1 MKAHTVRSL
10 RRSKSAFTLIE
21 LLVVIAIMAL
31 LASLT
36 MMGFSSA
43 SINAS
48 RNRTAAFHRAIM
60 SGLENYHSENGEYP
74 EPRSSGKRTNFGTSQ
89 YEIGGALMLY
99 QALSGDGD
107 DEIKS
112 ANSRRSASD
121 GAAQTDTEIANI
133 MLKEMPREMTQK
145 TSTGEWLVMDGFGHP
160 FQYTYPQRRGSGE
173 SAGQGSPST
182 NTINTTYDLWSY
194 AEDDKHT
201 NETSLTSKQEV
212 NISGK
217 WIKNW

>member
-1 MKAHTVRSL
+1 MRTSFAGNCRTTA
-10 RRSKSAFTLIE
+10 AFTLIE

-43 SINAS
+43 SVNAS

-60 SGLENYHSENGEYP
+60 SGLENYKSENGEFP
-74 EPRSSGKRTNFGTSQ
+74 EPRSAGKRTNFGNNQ
-89 YEIGGALMLY
+89 YEIGGSLMLY

-112 ANSRRSASD
+112 ANGRSSASD
-121 GAAQTDTEIANI
+121 GVVETDAEIAAI
-133 MLKEMPREMTQK
+133 MLKEMPREMSQK
-145 TSTGEWLVMDGFGHP
+145 TSTGEWLLMDGFGHP
-160 FQYTYPQRRGSGE
+160 FQYTYPQRSGKN
-173 SAGQGSPST
+173 AGQGAPST

-194 AEDDKHT
+194 AEDDKNT
-201 NETSLTSKQEV
+201 TETSLTSKQET

>member
-1 MKAHTVRSL
+1 MKTISVC
-10 RRSKSAFTLIE
+10 RRSPAAFTLME
-21 LLVVIAIMAL
+21 LLIVISIMAL

-43 SINAS
+43 QVNAS
-48 RNRTAAFHRAIM
+48 RNRTSAFHRAIM
-60 SGLENYHSENGEYP
+60 SGLEAYHSDNGEYP
-74 EPRSSGKRTNFGTSQ
+74 EPRSGGKTTNFGKGQ

-112 ANSRRSASD
+112 SSGSRNRSNGKID
-121 GAAQTDTEIANI
+121 NDKEIAEI
-133 MLKEMPREMTQK
+133 KLKEMPREMWK
-145 TSTGEWLVMDGFGHP
+145 STSSDEWVIVDGFGHP
-160 FQYTYPQRRGSGE
+160 FQYTYPKHTGAA
-173 SAGQGSPST
+173 AGTPST
-182 NTINTTYDLWSY
+182 TTVNTTYDLWSY

-201 NETSLTSKQEV
+201 QKTSLGDKQDV